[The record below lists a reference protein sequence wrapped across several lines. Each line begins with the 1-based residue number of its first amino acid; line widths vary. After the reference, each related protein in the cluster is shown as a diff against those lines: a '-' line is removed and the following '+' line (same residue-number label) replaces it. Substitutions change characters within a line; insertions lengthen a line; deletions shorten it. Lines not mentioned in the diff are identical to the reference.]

1 MATINL
7 NVAPYFDDYDEAKD
21 YLRVLFRPGFAVQA
35 RELTQLQT
43 LLQKQVTR
51 FGNHVFKD
59 GSQVTDG
66 NIALNFDAYAMTLV
80 SGTGN
85 VNFPLSDS
93 ITGSIEGAL
102 EDFSEMIVSNAAGD
116 VKAKVF
122 RTPKGITGTAKAG
135 RIYLSYIS
143 KKRFTDSDQG
153 FVYAR
158 NEDNPALTQTYVNVF
173 SSVTDATMAIVQDG
187 VYYIDGFFS
196 RIAEQNVVISNTSHK
211 PTAAIGFSVQSQAIT
226 ANDDATLFDNARGST
241 NEGAPGAN
249 RLQNSLSVVIKNTLD
264 QGSDPQFYKQIE
276 VENGVIKGAASN
288 PNGSPNPV
296 YASLNDQLAL
306 RTKEESG
313 SYVVNPFTPKIID
326 NLEDSET
333 FDLVLSDGIG
343 YVNGYRV
350 SSLTDVHVPI
360 SRQLKT
366 DRVNNFKIPVTGVP
380 YVEVKSANHRAL
392 PGFDGAAGNG
402 PDSYLNR
409 LALEDSE
416 SNTIGYAR
424 AYAFRDKGSNKGD
437 LYLHDVRMFMHV
449 NLSGGA
455 SDSDI
460 AASLIEGQEVRSG
473 NSKGYVVKLNGTN
486 NADSD
491 WTSAQSPEGAK
502 VAGLS
507 RSKGFLV
514 VNASKTF
521 DAGTT
526 LTGEIGGI
534 TSADSEVKIQSAYQ
548 FKFSQVNKIVGLAA
562 GDSDAAFTATVDSPD
577 GITTLKNVGSA
588 LFGTT
593 DQELSSG
600 RGESVQPYD
609 NNFEVLYKNAPTIE
623 SGAGGLAVTPQLN
636 DTQWSSNNGGMARNG
651 LFDRAIIDDATEITK
666 NLKFAALKIRN
677 TSDITRS
684 NVINTS
690 WSAVD
695 RIINLYYPDVYKVY
709 EIRQGTTNNTWGTS
723 TTVPNASFSKIDVT
737 ISGGGAIPVGTILTG
752 KNSGTKAII
761 ALQNTPDE
769 NEISSLVSQTGY
781 HNTKSGTGDSGKLE
795 VIYLTGNEFTAN
807 EILTVKVPAGNDAFT
822 QSVTYAGLDS
832 KVQGSD
838 VTENYIF
845 DNGQRLNSYNVSSI
859 IRKPDVAAPA
869 NGDLVVFFSYFE
881 ADANS
886 SFYFNVDSY
895 KGAGFFDVDPRYF
908 DTPQPIKN
916 SEPLAGVNLR
926 NTVDFR
932 LRQKL
937 VTTTASNPLSFT
949 FREFENTG
957 VRVIPDTTFSSDFDI
972 FRGQTINIILTE
984 RNEFKAI
991 PGNASVTSNEPE
1003 IPKDSMLI
1011 STMIVPAAVR
1021 YAEQEVDIESKDN
1034 SRFTMQDILKI
1045 KQRVDRVEDV
1055 LSLSLLESQALHD
1068 NSDGRTKSGFIVDDF
1083 SDENARSDF
1092 GDPNFRASI
1101 DSQEKTLY
1109 PLSVDSFF
1117 NVQKV
1122 DNGTNI
1128 DEYYLN
1134 QTPGY
1139 IVKSYDQEEVLS
1151 QTFASETI
1159 RINPYNTW
1167 IYAGDL
1173 NLDPP
1178 QDYWKDDSRRVVSG
1192 HVVDRTS
1199 FGGGIESVPESVF
1212 NNLRS
1217 TTTQVAGSAKE
1228 SISYQWAGTTKT
1240 KTTRMYKSRGDNISR
1255 TALRRKFG
1263 VVKFTNPNEDWRGR
1277 VKITQKVRAGTKIN
1291 TTRASFADE
1300 RTIKTEF
1307 RTKEVRAIDDAF
1319 MRSITV
1325 KFDVQGMRPNVPLK
1339 VEFDGVD
1346 VTRFVQQTPFDPTA
1360 TTREYGALGSLTSDN
1375 IGELRGR
1382 FTIPANTFKTG
1393 VKRFIIT
1400 DLDGANTTFAAGSFT
1415 SRGYFDVG
1423 EMVSVRAQ
1431 TIRNNVTIARNSTN
1445 VSRVESTTARYYDP
1459 IAQAFTLPLD
1469 AGSNPNNFDPNI
1481 DAPRRTGSFI
1491 TSVDVWLGFVD
1502 TRDLQNQVQCQ
1513 IRNMINGY
1521 PGPEIIA
1528 NSRVTVSKSNENLTT
1543 PTVETNFR
1551 FDAPC
1556 YIEAY
1561 KEYCIVLLTPSD
1573 KTTAWTAVQGQND
1586 VITGGKIDQQPNVG
1600 GYYGSFFKSQNN
1612 STWTADQNRDMKFK
1626 VYRANFGTEDASITF
1641 KDTNN
1646 FYANPIGQTY
1656 DGLALETF
1664 ENSHFVK
1671 VYHENHGM
1679 YGPNDTH
1686 QVRILGAQGN
1696 NLFPSSNDSEDARF
1710 NSASNLNGIPVTLIN
1725 NVDGISNLTSTAS
1738 GKTHNVKYATKD
1750 SYFIDLSEA
1759 DSEQSYVSWRKGV
1772 KAGKGGGTNTVATS
1786 NIQFDRVKTNI
1797 SPVLFDG
1804 TNATSEIKTT
1814 SGSIVDVRPA
1824 SNKYGYNT
1832 NSIYYQNP
1840 NIKTDFAEADVDEF
1854 VDFNFPQI
1862 VQNTLNKT
1870 NTSDFENKLTFTNT
1884 NEYLS
1889 PIVRVDAMSTMF
1901 TEKYVVG
1908 DFITDSELENGFTT
1922 TQVTV
1927 ADSENVHNEF
1937 ISYIAAVQNN
1947 KEFAQYITNEVEL
1960 EVPANQ
1966 LKVLFDADME
1976 PGSELIVQY
1985 KARPVGDNTPFEDFD
2000 WQTFPR
2006 NQAVN
2011 ETNFDS
2017 FPSSSDFVEYSLIE
2031 EVAEEFEAFKIKIIF
2046 KVQNESFVPA
2056 IKDLRIIAV
2065 I

>member
-43 LLQKQVTR
+43 LLQKQITR
-51 FGNHVFKD
+51 FGNHIFKD

-66 NIALNFDAYAMTLV
+66 NIALNFDAYAVNLV

-93 ITGSIEGAL
+93 ITGSVEATL
-102 EDFSEMIVSNAAGD
+102 ENFSEMIVTNAAGD
-116 VKAKVF
+116 VRAKVF
-122 RTPKGITGTAKAG
+122 RTPAGITETAKTG
-135 RIYLSYIS
+135 RIYISYIS
-143 KKRFTDSDQG
+143 KKKFSDSDEG
-153 FVYAR
+153 FIYAR
-158 NEDNPALTQTYVNVF
+158 QEDNPALTQTYVNVF
-173 SSVTDATMAIVQDG
+173 TSVSDATVAIVQDG
-187 VYYIDGFFS
+187 IYYVDGFFT
-196 RIAEQNVVISNTSHK
+196 RLQEQNVVISNTTHK
-211 PTAAIGFSVQSQAIT
+211 PTATIGFSVQSRAIT
-226 ANDDATLFDNARGST
+226 ANDDATLFDNARGAT

-249 RLQNSLSVVIKNTLD
+249 RLQNSLSIVIKNNLD

-276 VENGVIKGAASN
+276 VDNGVIKGSATN
-288 PNGSPNPV
+288 PNGSANPV

-313 SYVVNPFTPKIID
+313 SYVVNPFIPKIVD

-333 FDLVLSDGIG
+333 FDLVLSNGIG

-366 DRVNNFKIPVTGVP
+366 QRVNNFKVPITGVP
-380 YVEVKSANHRAL
+380 YIEVKSANHRAL
-392 PGFDGAAGNG
+392 PGFDGAGGNG
-402 PDSYLNR
+402 PDAYLNR
-409 LALEDSE
+409 LALQDSE
-416 SNTIGYAR
+416 TNTIGYAR
-424 AYAFRDKGSNKGD
+424 AYAFKDKGSNNGD
-437 LYLHDVRMFMHV
+437 LYLHDIRMFMHV
-449 NLSGGA
+449 NLRNEPA
-455 SDSDI
+455 DSDL
-460 AASLIEGQEVRSG
+460 AASLVEGQEVRAG
-473 NSKGYVVKLNGTN
+473 NAKGYVVKLNGTN
-486 NADSD
+486 KADSD
-491 WTSAQSPEGAK
+491 WTAAQSPEGGT
-502 VAGLS
+502 VAGLA

-521 DAGTT
+521 DPQSK
-526 LTGEIGGI
+526 LVGELGGI
-534 TSADSEVKIQSAYQ
+534 TSNDSEVTVTGAYQ
-548 FKFSQVNKIVGLAA
+548 FKFSQVNRIVGLAA
-562 GDSDAAFTATVDSPD
+562 GDSDAAFECVVDSPD
-577 GITTLKNVGSA
+577 GPTTLKNVGSA

-593 DQELSSG
+593 PEELSSA
-600 RGESVQPYD
+600 RGENVQPYD

-623 SGAGGLAVTPQLN
+623 SGAGGLSVTPQPT
-636 DTQWSSNNGGMARNG
+636 DTQWSSNGGALARNG
-651 LFDRAIIDDATEITK
+651 LFDRAIVDDATEITK
-666 NLKFAALKIRN
+666 NLKFAVLKIRN

-684 NVINTS
+684 NVTNTS

-709 EIRQGTTNNTWGTS
+709 AIHQGSTNNTWGAS
-723 TTVPNASFSKIDVT
+723 ITVPNASFSKINVT
-737 ISGGGAIPVGTILTG
+737 VSGGGAIPVGTVLTG
-752 KNSGTKAII
+752 KSSGTKAII

-769 NEISSLVSQTGY
+769 NEVTSLVSQTGY

-795 VIYLTGNEFTAN
+795 VVYLTGTAFTAN
-807 EILTVKVPAGNDAFT
+807 ETLTVKVPAGNDAFT
-822 QSVTYAGLDS
+822 QNVTFTSVDT
-832 KVQGSD
+832 KVSGSD
-838 VTENYIF
+838 VTSNYLF
-845 DNGQRLNSYNVSSI
+845 DNGQRLNSYNVGSI
-859 IRKPDVAAPA
+859 IRKPDVASPA

-886 SFYFNVDSY
+886 SFFFNVDSY
-895 KGAGFFDVDPRYF
+895 KGAGFFEVDPRYF
-908 DTPQPIKN
+908 DTPQPIKKYN
-916 SEPLAGVNLR
+916 PLTGLNLR

-937 VTTTASNPLSFT
+937 VTSTIKNPLSFT

-957 VRVIPDTTFSSDFDI
+957 VRVLPDTTFSSDFDI
-972 FRGQTINIILTE
+972 FRGQSINIILTE
-984 RNEFKAI
+984 NNEFKAI
-991 PGNASVTSNEPE
+991 AGNASVTSNEPE
-1003 IPKDSMLI
+1003 IPRDSMLI
-1011 STMIVPAAVR
+1011 STLTVPPAVR
-1021 YAEQEVDIESKDN
+1021 YAQEEVSIESKDN

-1045 KQRVDRVEDV
+1045 KSRMDRVEDV
-1055 LSLSLLESQALHD
+1055 LSLTLLESQALHD

-1083 SDENARSDF
+1083 SLENSRSDF
-1092 GDPNFRASI
+1092 GHESYRASI

-1109 PLSVDSFF
+1109 PLSVESFF
-1117 NVQKV
+1117 NVQQI

-1128 DEYYLN
+1128 DEFYLN

-1167 IYAGDL
+1167 IYAGDM

-1192 HVVDRTS
+1192 YVIDRTS
-1199 FGGGIESVPESVF
+1199 FGGGIASVSESVF

-1217 TTTQVAGSAKE
+1217 TSTQVVGSEKQ
-1228 SISYQWAGTTKT
+1228 STSYKWAGTTTTT
-1240 KTTRMYKSRGDNISR
+1240 KKRYVNTGTANIK
-1255 TALRRKFG
+1255 AKFG
-1263 VVKFTNPNEDWRGR
+1263 VTKIVNPNETWRSR
-1277 VKITQKVRAGTKIN
+1277 VDITTKVRAGTKI
-1291 TTRASFADE
+1291 TTTKASFADE
-1300 RTIKTEF
+1300 KTIKTSF

-1325 KFDVQGMRPNVPLK
+1325 KFDVQGLRPNVPLK
-1339 VEFDGVD
+1339 VLFDGTD
-1346 VTRFVQQTPFDPTA
+1346 VTRYVQQTPFDPTA

-1400 DLDGANTTFAAGSFT
+1400 DLDGANTTFAAGTFT

-1431 TIRNNVTIARNSTN
+1431 TIRDNVTIASNSVD
-1445 VSRVESTTARYYDP
+1445 VSKVESATAKFVDP

-1469 AGSNPNNFDPNI
+1469 AGANPNNFDPNV
-1481 DAPRRTGSFI
+1481 DAPRSTGSFI

-1502 TRDLQNQVQCQ
+1502 TRELQNQVQCQ

-1521 PGPEIIA
+1521 PGPEVLA
-1528 NSRVTVSKSNENLTT
+1528 NSRVTVTKSNENLLQ
-1543 PTVETNFR
+1543 PTEATNFR

-1556 YIEAY
+1556 YIEGY
-1561 KEYCIVLLTPSD
+1561 KEYCIVVLSPSD

-1586 VITGGKIDQQPNVG
+1586 VLTGGKIDQQPNVG

-1612 STWTADQNRDMKFK
+1612 STWTADQNRDLKFK
-1626 VYRANFGTEDASITF
+1626 VYRANFGTEDATITF

-1664 ENSHFVK
+1664 DNSHFVK

-1686 QVRILGAQGN
+1686 QVRILGVEGN
-1696 NLFPSSNDSEDARF
+1696 NIFPSANDSEDSRF
-1710 NSASNLNGIPVTLIN
+1710 NSASNFNGIPTTLIN
-1725 NVDGISNLTSTAS
+1725 NVDSLADLTTSAA

-1750 SYFIDLSEA
+1750 SYFIDLTEA
-1759 DSEQSYVSWRKGV
+1759 DSELSYVSWRKSV
-1772 KAGKGGGTNTVATS
+1772 KGGKGGGTGVVATS
-1786 NIQFDRVKTNI
+1786 NIQFDRIKTNI
-1797 SPVLFDG
+1797 SPVLLDG
-1804 TNATSEIKTT
+1804 TNVTSEIKST

-1824 SNKYGYNT
+1824 SSKYGYNT
-1832 NSIYYQNP
+1832 NSIYYQAP
-1840 NIKTDFAEADVDEF
+1840 NIRTDFAEADIDEY

-1870 NTSDFENKLTFTNT
+1870 NTSDFENKLTLATE

-1889 PIVRVDAMSTMF
+1889 PIIRVDAMSTMF
-1901 TEKYVVG
+1901 TEKYVAG
-1908 DFITDSELENGFTT
+1908 DFITDSELELNLTT
-1922 TQVTV
+1922 TSVSIG
-1927 ADSENVHNEF
+1927 DSENRHNEF
-1937 ISYIAAVQNN
+1937 ISYIAGVQSN
-1947 KEFAQYITNEVEL
+1947 KEFPAYITNEVEL
-1960 EVPANQ
+1960 AVPANQ
-1966 LKVLFDADME
+1966 IKVLFDADME

-1985 KARPVGDNTPFEDFD
+1985 KARPVGDNTPFEEFD
-2000 WQTFPR
+2000 WKTFPR
-2006 NQAVN
+2006 NQIVN

-2017 FPSSSDFVEYSLIE
+2017 FASTKDYVEYSLIE
-2031 EVAEEFEAFKIKIIF
+2031 EVAEEFEALKIKIIF
-2046 KVQNESFVPA
+2046 RVQNESFVPSV
-2056 IKDLRIIAV
+2056 KDLRIIAV